1 MVKRFVVDS
10 VATLTP
16 RAKIKG
22 EMACFIVLL
31 DIESLLREWFMA
43 IQFSDL

>member
-1 MVKRFVVDS
+1 MDS

-22 EMACFIVLL
+22 DMACFIVLL
-31 DIESLLREWFMA
+31 DIVKYIKGMVHGDTIF
-43 IQFSDL
+43 

>member
-1 MVKRFVVDS
+1 MDS

-22 EMACFIVLL
+22 KMACFIVLR
-31 DIESLLREWFMA
+31 DIESILRGWFMA

>member
-1 MVKRFVVDS
+1 MDS

-16 RAKIKG
+16 HAKIKG
-22 EMACFIVLL
+22 EMACFIVFR
-31 DIESLLREWFMA
+31 DIESILRGWFMA